1 MDTGYIPRQTL
12 ANRQEEIIIVR
23 CQILRLQ
30 DQNSI
35 KEDGTGQVTVDD
47 VETTLN
53 WHTHIIYILLCNLK
67 VCNF

>member
-1 MDTGYIPRQTL
+1 METGYIPRQIV

-35 KEDGTGQVTVDD
+35 KEDGTGQVIVDD

-53 WHTHIIYILLCNLK
+53 
-67 VCNF
+67 